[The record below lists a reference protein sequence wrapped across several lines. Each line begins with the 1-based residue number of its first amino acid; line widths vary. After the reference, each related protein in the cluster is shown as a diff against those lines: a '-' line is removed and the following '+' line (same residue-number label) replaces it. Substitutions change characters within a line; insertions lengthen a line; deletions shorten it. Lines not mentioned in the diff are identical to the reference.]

1 MDSAHQHNETRKED
15 GVGMR
20 IRSTKPEFWRSKT
33 IAQFDWETR
42 LVLKAL
48 ESYVDDNGVGKDSVV
63 IFCAD
68 AFPHDLAKSPEIC
81 AKVSRSLDRLSEAGL
96 IVRYTVDGED
106 LLYIRRWKQWQYI
119 DKPKAGRFP
128 RPDGSMNYRDEVNES
143 IGAGQYRFD
152 PDTSKLIREDSPELP
167 ENFANISS
175 GYPQIQ
181 SGEQGNRGSED
192 QEKEGGYVSLVS
204 HQSDDPEPPL
214 FCSLHPN
221 GTAKPCRG
229 CGAASDTHKAWTQRE
244 AAREAARREAFKA
257 ELAACHCDE
266 NGFIEDRTDSLKRC
280 PNHDWSR
287 TVA

>member
-1 MDSAHQHNETRKED
+1 
-15 GVGMR
+15 MR

-81 AKVSRSLDRLSEAGL
+81 AKVARSLDQLSEAGL
-96 IVRYTVDGED
+96 IVRYSVADED

-128 RPDGSMNYRDEVNES
+128 RPDGSMNYRDSVDEA
-143 IGAGQYRFD
+143 IGPGQGVCNAVWVD
-152 PDTSKLIREDSPELP
+152 SVREGAPELP

-181 SGEQGNRGSED
+181 SGEQGNRGSEE
-192 QEKEGGYVSLVS
+192 QLKKGGSATEVC
-204 HQSDDPEPPL
+204 HQSADQVAPPEKCPLHINTPIPPS
-214 FCSLHPN
+214 C
-221 GTAKPCRG
+221 GG
-229 CGAASDTHKAWTQRE
+229 CADAGRNYRKWENDRALDK
-244 AAREAARREAFKA
+244 RREAERVA
-257 ELAACHCDE
+257 RALQEINDAIDSCGDCDDY
-266 NGFIEDRTDSLKRC
+266 GRLDDLTWC
-280 PNHDWSR
+280 PNHARRKD
-287 TVA
+287 VA